1 MHEFLPCTYGYA
13 TTIRRAQG
21 ASLHHVCLYFDAPFP
36 PDRGYGYVGASRC
49 RSAAGLYYFKRL
61 RRTDWLPIRKFV
73 DPDEESDRG
82 PASEASSYD
91 GGSDDESGC
100 STLRS
105 RSDGY
110 LSSGGHLSEP
120 DTEFDEDGFPI
131 IEDGPDLG
139 DEGGYT
145 PPDASIEP
153 LDAYADLLGDA
164 TRRKTAE

>member
-1 MHEFLPCTYGYA
+1 M
-13 TTIRRAQG
+13 
-21 ASLHHVCLYFDAPFP
+21 
-36 PDRGYGYVGASRC
+36 GASRC

-91 GGSDDESGC
+91 GGSDDESDC

-110 LSSGGHLSEP
+110 VSSDGHLSEP
-120 DTEFDEDGFPI
+120 DTEIDEDGFPNIEDGPDLGHLSELEIDEDGFPI

-139 DEGGYT
+139 DEGGYVPT
-145 PPDASIEP
+145 DGHTEP
-153 LDAYADLLGDA
+153 LDRYADLFGGPIA
-164 TRRKTAE
+164 KCRKTAE

>member
-1 MHEFLPCTYGYA
+1 M
-13 TTIRRAQG
+13 
-21 ASLHHVCLYFDAPFP
+21 
-36 PDRGYGYVGASRC
+36 GASRC

-131 IEDGPDLG
+131 IEDGADLG
-139 DEGGYT
+139 DEGGYVPT
-145 PPDASIEP
+145 DGVTEP
-153 LDAYADLLGDA
+153 LDAYADLRGEPTA
-164 TRRKTAE
+164 KRRNTAE